1 MDRPERLQTTQ
12 MTPAPWTRP
21 FPACAQPLVV
31 VSLLLSLGACST
43 VDQIAA
49 DVLAARA
56 PAVGLYAE
64 RVLQGEV
71 SFTSPRV
78 GTMHLQTSQS
88 PVLSCVGQIA
98 YTGSATGVVHLS
110 CNDGALLV
118 VPFQALGPL
127 RGVGRSQPGG
137 KVMSLTYGM
146 APDMVASYLGVPV
159 ELVRPP
165 PQP

>member
-1 MDRPERLQTTQ
+1 MAASAR
-12 MTPAPWTRP
+12 A
-21 FPACAQPLVV
+21 LVV
-31 VSLLLSLGACST
+31 VLSLCLAACST

-56 PAVGLYAE
+56 PAAGLYGE

-71 SFTSPRV
+71 SFTSPRI
-78 GTMHLQTSQS
+78 GTVHLQTAQS

-98 YTGSATGVVHLS
+98 YTASAMGVVNLS

-127 RGVGRSQPGG
+127 RGAGRSQPGSKG
-137 KVMSLTYGM
+137 MSLTYGM

-159 ELVRPP
+159 DLVKPA